1 MNLFYEKL
9 PTCIWVR
16 NEPINIVTDF
26 REYVRFH
33 DMIKS
38 DELSSEMKLQ
48 YILQYFEKIPSNL
61 PEAIK
66 ALGDFFCMEDV
77 QMECGPKQDGKR
89 RQLFSFSK
97 DYPYIYA
104 AFRRD
109 YNIDLIKIPYMHWW
123 EFKMLFDGLSE
134 DNEIKKRIMYR
145 GIDIGTIKDP
155 DERKRIARIQ
165 ASIALEENQLTDYD
179 IGDVFW

>member
-9 PTCIWVR
+9 PTYVLVD
-16 NEPINIVTDF
+16 NERINIVTDF
-26 REYVRFH
+26 REYIKFH

-38 DELSSEMKLQ
+38 NELSAETKLQ
-48 YILQYFEKIPSNL
+48 YVLQYFDRMPSNL

-66 ALGDFFCMEDV
+66 ALGDFFGMEDIRLGV
-77 QMECGPKQDGKR
+77 KTSPSETRK
-89 RQLFSFSK
+89 QLFSFSK
-97 DYPYIYA
+97 DFPYIYA
-104 AFRRD
+104 AFKKD
-109 YNIDLIKIPYMHWW
+109 YNIDLLRIPYMHWW

-134 DNEIKKRIMYR
+134 DSEIKKRIMYR
-145 GIDIGTIKDP
+145 GIDIGSIKDP
-155 DERKRIARIQ
+155 DERKRIVKIQ